1 MVVARSLSHPLR
13 SLGPVFLP
21 PTCPCCGA
29 AGAAPCLVCR
39 AHLSPAS
46 AAAPPPGVDGWWAL
60 LRYEGAGRDLVVH
73 LKYRNARSSIR
84 WLAEAMAALVDPTGI
99 DVVTWAP
106 TTPERRRVRGFDQAE
121 LLAWAVARRL
131 HLPCRR
137 LLRRGSGPA
146 QTGRS
151 RQERHHTLRLQAVGR
166 PARSVLVVD
175 DVATTGATLAS
186 VAAALRRAGTVE
198 VWAVTAARTPDH
210 AGGLPSADDAVF
222 QEGCVDIKVSGR
234 HTEVSD
240 VLRQATIDKI
250 GRLGRYVDGMERA
263 EVHFSEERNPR
274 IVDKEICEVTLE
286 GHGHHV
292 RCKVAAPDGF
302 AAVDRAVEKLEHQ
315 LHKLK
320 TKLGRRAAGPA
331 DDQIVT
337 SLPDDAAA
345 SAPRIVKTK
354 QFAMST
360 MDADEA
366 MLQMDLLGHDFY
378 VFTNDHTGR
387 AAVVYRREDGDVGL
401 IDQAD

>member
-1 MVVARSLSHPLR
+1 ML
-13 SLGPVFLP
+13 LP
-21 PTCPCCGA
+21 THCPCCGA
-29 AGAAPCLVCR
+29 VGPAPCASCRAQLRPAAPE
-39 AHLSPAS
+39 
-46 AAAPPPGVDGWWAL
+46 PPPVGVDGWASV
-60 LRYEGAGRDLVVH
+60 LRYEGTGRELVARV
-73 LKYRNARSSIR
+73 KYRNARSAVA
-84 WLAEAMAALVDPTGI
+84 WLADTMAELVDPTGI

-106 TTPERRRVRGFDQAE
+106 TTPERRRDRGFDQAE
-121 LLAWAVARRL
+121 LLARAVGRRL
-131 HLPCRR
+131 RRPCRR
-137 LLRRGSGPA
+137 LLRRAAGPA

-151 RQERHHTLRLQAVGR
+151 RAEREHGPVLRAVGR
-166 PARSVLVVD
+166 PARRVLVVD

-198 VWAVTAARTPDH
+198 VWAVTAARTPAR
-210 AGGLPSADDAVF
+210 AGGLPSADDTVF
-222 QEGCVDIKVSGR
+222 REGCVDIKVSGR

-240 VLRQATIDKI
+240 ALRQATIEKI
-250 GRLGRYVDGMERA
+250 GRLSRYVDGMERA

-292 RCKVAAPDGF
+292 RCKVSAPDGF
-302 AAVDRAVEKLEHQ
+302 VAVDRAVEKLEHQ

-320 TKLGRRAAGPA
+320 TKLGRRAAEPG

-360 MDADEA
+360 MDAEEA
-366 MLQMDLLGHDFY
+366 LLQMDLLGHDFY
-378 VFTNDHTGR
+378 VFTNDRTGR

-401 IDQAD
+401 IDQVD